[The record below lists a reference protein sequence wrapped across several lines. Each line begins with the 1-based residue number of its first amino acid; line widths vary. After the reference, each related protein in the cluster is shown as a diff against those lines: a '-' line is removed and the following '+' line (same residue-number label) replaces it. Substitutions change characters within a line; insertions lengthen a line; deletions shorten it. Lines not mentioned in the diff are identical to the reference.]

1 MTGHMLDLEGVAATA
16 IPRGKNQAFVQRAW
30 QPHLP
35 GFLWT
40 LVRTDFKTR
49 YHGTIGGF
57 LWALLKPLAMFL
69 VLLGVFSFVFRS
81 EANYRL
87 NLIVGLFLYDFFT
100 DATKT
105 ALMSLRSKSYLIT
118 KAKFPSWIIVVASV
132 SNAFITLAL
141 FAVVVLLFVS
151 VAGKP
156 PSVTAITLFVWYQL
170 NYLVMVIGFGLA
182 ASVLFLKYRDLN
194 QVWEVVSQAGFF
206 ITPIIYPV
214 GVLPERLHAYLY
226 VWPPTPVIM
235 FSRSVLVD
243 GVVPTLRAHAL
254 LSIEALA
261 ILAIGAVI
269 YRARA
274 PRVAEAL

>member
-1 MTGHMLDLEGVAATA
+1 MLEVQGVAASTV
-16 IPRGKNQAFVQRAW
+16 PREKHAVAGRAW

-35 GFLWT
+35 GLIWT

-81 EANYRL
+81 EANYKL

-105 ALMSLRSKSYLIT
+105 ALISLRSKSYLIT
-118 KAKFPSWIIVVASV
+118 KAKFPSWIIVVTSV
-132 SNAFITLAL
+132 SNAFITLTL
-141 FAVVVLLFVS
+141 FAIVVLIFLA

-156 PSVTAITLFVWYQL
+156 PSVTAIALFLWYQL
-170 NYLVMVIGFGLA
+170 NYLAMVIGFGLA

-214 GVLPERLHAYLY
+214 GVLPERLHFYLY
-226 VWPPTPVIM
+226 IWPPTPVIM

-243 GVVPTLRAHAL
+243 GVVPTMRAHAL

-261 ILAIGAVI
+261 VLTIGAAI
-269 YRARA
+269 YQARA